1 MTNKEILKDIFTSY
15 CENQESQNSIA
26 TRYNV
31 GQSLISELLQER
43 GFHRHILNIIDTVWQ
58 NAEVQRI
65 CEKIQKQND
74 NG

>member
-26 TRYNV
+26 SRYNV
-31 GQSLISELLQER
+31 GQSLISELLQEC

-58 NAEVQRI
+58 NPEVQKL
-65 CEKIQKQND
+65 CDKIHKANES
-74 NG
+74 